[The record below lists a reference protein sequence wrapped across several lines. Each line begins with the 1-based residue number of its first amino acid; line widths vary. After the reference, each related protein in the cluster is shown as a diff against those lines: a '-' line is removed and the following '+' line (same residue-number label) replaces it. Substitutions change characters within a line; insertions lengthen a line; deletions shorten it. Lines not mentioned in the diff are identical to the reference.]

1 MSKKNG
7 KAKPAAEPP
16 SDAAPVSVD
25 DLLDDLVNGGSD
37 DKGDRRARAVVALFG
52 VAHCKEVRD
61 AFCAREAAVGALTNH
76 ASDIARAADTVRWET
91 LAIIGELC
99 RREHQQ
105 QPGLPAVP
113 LSASAL
119 QNQKAEQ
126 LAASFA
132 ASASLEPSLKAFA
145 SQGNT
150 PVGQIASDLLSALPF
165 PDVTGWKTK
174 AKDLLYLDPR
184 LNKPWPRVTR
194 SARKVCMQCG
204 VTGDSMMK
212 CAGCLSSYYCGSDCH
227 KQHWKA
233 GHKARCKLY
242 VQEDAPNPL
251 SNASNLFLPTRAQLY
266 AARPKALA
274 GVSFDNY
281 FFEYTQPTVQLPS
294 DLTPPD
300 PKQEGATT

>member
-184 LNKPWPRVTR
+184 LNKP
-194 SARKVCMQCG
+194 C
-204 VTGDSMMK
+204 
-212 CAGCLSSYYCGSDCH
+212 SYYCGSDCH

-242 VQEDAPNPL
+242 VQEEVIYVNVPKDLPLFMDTDPLRHMELDDCCDAPNPL